1 MFKKTRIRLVLFNT
15 IVLMVILSIFS
26 LVLYFYMQHVIF
38 LNPDNRLSEMSEQV
52 KKRNLHEIQEN
63 NGEKQKDGLRFYF
76 GAVIKN

>member
-26 LVLYFYMQHVIF
+26 LVLYVYMQHVIF

-52 KKRNLHEIQEN
+52 KRNLHEIRKTMK
-63 NGEKQKDGLRFYF
+63 EKQKDGLRFYF

>member
-26 LVLYFYMQHVIF
+26 LVLYVYMQHVIF

-52 KKRNLHEIQEN
+52 KKETYMRSRKTMK
-63 NGEKQKDGLRFYF
+63 EKQKDGLRFYF

>member
-15 IVLMVILSIFS
+15 MVLMVILSIFS

-52 KKRNLHEIQEN
+52 KKKKLT
-63 NGEKQKDGLRFYF
+63 
-76 GAVIKN
+76 

>member
-15 IVLMVILSIFS
+15 MVLMAILSIFS
-26 LVLYFYMQHVIF
+26 LVLYFYIQHVIF

-63 NGEKQKDGLRFYF
+63 NE
-76 GAVIKN
+76 